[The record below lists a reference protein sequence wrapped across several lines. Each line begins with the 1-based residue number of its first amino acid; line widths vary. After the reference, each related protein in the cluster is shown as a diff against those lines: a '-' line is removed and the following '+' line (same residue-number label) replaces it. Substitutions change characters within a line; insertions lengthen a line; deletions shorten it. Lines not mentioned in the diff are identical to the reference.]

1 MSINKTNVSRGRRVP
16 RLLIGRRLRELRQRA
31 GFRVEEAA
39 GAARLAQAT
48 VWRMERGDVRCRY
61 RSGDVRALGRVY
73 GAGDAARGALV
84 EAARQVPWFAGY
96 RRVVPDGFETYLELE
111 RCARRVLCYSPD
123 WVPELLET
131 EEYATAVIGVEVDLT
146 DEEVGSRVRLCM
158 ARQRVL
164 GLDDREFVFVV
175 GEAALRRPVWGGAL
189 LARQLRHLVEVGK
202 RANVSVRVVPA
213 DADVRHACGVEGFE
227 VFGEGPGVGTLGATV
242 FVAGEGQYL
251 EDPVEVERI
260 RRGFGEAEGRALDE
274 SGSRELI
281 ERVAAGLEARYLAS

>member
-1 MSINKTNVSRGRRVP
+1 MSTVNRGRRAP

-48 VWRMERGDVRCRY
+48 VWRMERGDARCRY
-61 RSGDVRALGRVY
+61 RPGDVRALGTVY
-73 GAGDAARGALV
+73 GAGGAATDVLV
-84 EAARQVPWFAGY
+84 EAAGEAPWFAGY
-96 RRVVPDGFETYLELE
+96 RRVVPDGFENYLELE
-111 RCARRVLCYSPD
+111 GCARRILCYSPE

-131 EEYATAVIGVEVDLT
+131 EEYATAVIGLEAALT
-146 DEEVGSRVRLCM
+146 DDQVRLRVGLCM

-213 DADVRHACGVEGFE
+213 NADVRHACGVEGFE
-227 VFGEGPGVGTLGATV
+227 VFEFGDWPEMGTLDATV
-242 FVAGEGQYL
+242 FVAGDGQYL
-251 EDPVEVERI
+251 QDPVEVERI

-281 ERVAAGLEARYLAS
+281 DRVAAGLEVRYLAS